1 VSPVASV
8 LTRLPRWH
16 RGRFAHNGTR
26 FPRHT
31 KDWTRPSSPI
41 PHVPVRLRTVRDDR
55 PPQARIQCL
64 VVAWSPER
72 HWTRQSALTRG
83 HSRSIARWSGCCQT
97 PQRRT
102 RRSESSRSKVI
113 HRTGAPKLRHWG
125 SPRSDVWRCLAPK
138 VELRADQINAREASF
153 SRPPVSSKER
163 QLAGPSGGSLG
174 IVVRGGWPLR
184 MRATPTTASIS
195 QTTPS
200 INQTSMISS
209 LLMELCCPADA
220 QVLRRAVVSTC
231 GKLLANDVT
240 SSHTT
245 TMLRSAR
252 QQQRTL
258 GGRYTEACP
267 PRGTLG
273 GRRASALL
281 PFCQLHLPKQ
291 PSGRVDVPGPCVDP
305 DNPQGQ

>member
-1 VSPVASV
+1 M
-8 LTRLPRWH
+8 
-16 RGRFAHNGTR
+16 RG
-26 FPRHT
+26 
-31 KDWTRPSSPI
+31 
-41 PHVPVRLRTVRDDR
+41 
-55 PPQARIQCL
+55 
-64 VVAWSPER
+64 
-72 HWTRQSALTRG
+72 
-83 HSRSIARWSGCCQT
+83 
-97 PQRRT
+97 
-102 RRSESSRSKVI
+102 
-113 HRTGAPKLRHWG
+113 
-125 SPRSDVWRCLAPK
+125 
-138 VELRADQINAREASF
+138 
-153 SRPPVSSKER
+153 
-163 QLAGPSGGSLG
+163 
-174 IVVRGGWPLR
+174 
-184 MRATPTTASIS
+184 TPTTASIS

-240 SSHTT
+240 PSHTT

-252 QQQRTL
+252 QQQCTL

-291 PSGRVDVPGPCVDP
+291 PSGRVDVPGPVSIRTTLKANKEEMETAQCLAGEPLTVHVP
-305 DNPQGQ
+305 YLNSKLSGSVPF